1 MLIYSEDNACVSFHA
16 LPLPCT
22 RMHTEA
28 GLTTR
33 RGGTGVEEESGEMR
47 EKTLERPHVAGR
59 DSGGDPNI
67 LPVTSSTCAQKTLPV
82 TQTNETA

>member
-33 RGGTGVEEESGEMR
+33 RGGTGVEEERWRDAR
-47 EKTLERPHVAGR
+47 E
-59 DSGGDPNI
+59 DSGKATRGRPRLRWGPQHSTRNI
-67 LPVTSSTCAQKTLPV
+67 EYVRTEDLASDADK
-82 TQTNETA
+82 